1 MHNKI
6 ITGWAPTMM
15 RETAWY
21 HWAYPELYF
30 RKCPNYV
37 IKNNNN
43 NNLEIE
49 SIEHLLIC
57 KSNTKKIDLG
67 FKNYFKK
74 EETLLNNLLNIESK
88 KKRSYLITPVH
99 LYEEFN
105 RIPKLLEKNTKKTNN
120 IIKEI
125 FSRKIL
131 DTYINTWIPRCK
143 ALELLE
149 NNTKINNKERRKLMK
164 TRPTSENPKLEDDIP
179 RVKKTITYLLRI
191 IKKILKFIQNKYAY

>member
-1 MHNKI
+1 M
-6 ITGWAPTMM
+6 GWAPTMM

-21 HWAYPELYF
+21 HWAYPEPNF
-30 RKCPNYV
+30 RKCPNCT

-49 SIEHLLIC
+49 SIEHLLLC
-57 KSNTKKIDLG
+57 KSNTEKIDLG

-88 KKRSYLITPVH
+88 KERSYLITLVH

-105 RIPKLLEKNTKKTNN
+105 RILKLPEKNKKKTNN

-131 DTYINTWIPRCK
+131 DTCCIYCCIYII
-143 ALELLE
+143 LL
-149 NNTKINNKERRKLMK
+149 T
-164 TRPTSENPKLEDDIP
+164 
-179 RVKKTITYLLRI
+179 
-191 IKKILKFIQNKYAY
+191 